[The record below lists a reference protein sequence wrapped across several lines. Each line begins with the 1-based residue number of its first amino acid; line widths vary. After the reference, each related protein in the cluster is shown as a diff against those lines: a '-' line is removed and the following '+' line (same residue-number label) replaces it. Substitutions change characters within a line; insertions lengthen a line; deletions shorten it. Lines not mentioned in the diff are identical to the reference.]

1 MILSN
6 SLQDTMM
13 VTRMQRLIREGLHG
27 KGLKHGLCAILLA
40 LSSSGG
46 QVGFNALCQSCGH
59 SYFKVPNFD
68 KLFLCGFSS
77 RVSKI
82 LRRVVQTPQEYRKI
96 KKRKILRGKRGEKCK
111 KHEGGVCEGQDWSQK
126 NCLDKRNDICFMH
139 FLRKH
144 PLIAK
149 KWSQSL
155 KKLNSKYFESIFWSG
170 KWKNICLSFQTFTFH
185 DSWCSF
191 NL

>member
-1 MILSN
+1 MPLLLLTVILSQS
-6 SLQDTMM
+6 SLC
-13 VTRMQRLIREGLHG
+13 R
-27 KGLKHGLCAILLA
+27 
-40 LSSSGG
+40 
-46 QVGFNALCQSCGH
+46 SCGN

-68 KLFLCGFSS
+68 KLFLCGLSS

-82 LRRVVQTPQEYRKI
+82 LRRVVWTLQEYRKI
-96 KKRKILRGKRGEKCK
+96 KNIKFGEEKKEKKCK
-111 KHEGGVCEGQDWSQK
+111 KHEGGVCEGHHWTQK
-126 NCLDKRNDICFMH
+126 IRLDKRNNICFTH

-144 PLIAK
+144 PLVSK

-155 KKLNSKYFESIFWSG
+155 KILNSKYFESILWSG